1 MKKKGCIWLFGDGW
15 LKKKVFVMKWT
26 VLLVLLGMLQVS
38 AKVHS
43 QHVAIDLKMENSTI
57 EQVLQR
63 ITDQTCLN
71 FFYNNSA
78 IDVYKKISVELQYMI
93 FGKPE
98 TTRNEKKS

>member
-78 IDVYKKISVELQYMI
+78 IDVYKKISVEPQYLKI
-93 FGKPE
+93 SGLVQSNFY
-98 TTRNEKKS
+98 RIN

>member
-43 QHVAIDLKMENSTI
+43 QHVAIDLKMEN
-57 EQVLQR
+57 
-63 ITDQTCLN
+63 
-71 FFYNNSA
+71 
-78 IDVYKKISVELQYMI
+78 
-93 FGKPE
+93 
-98 TTRNEKKS
+98 

>member
-71 FFYNNSA
+71 FFYIRGVKRNA
-78 IDVYKKISVELQYMI
+78 I
-93 FGKPE
+93 
-98 TTRNEKKS
+98 N